1 MAEAQTAAPKALAEA
16 VLHDKEILGIDVVDS
31 TAPTDITQT
40 PEEREAE
47 ARLERRLKWKID
59 LVILPMMAL
68 MYFLSSMARN
78 DLGNA
83 KVAGM
88 TEDLNISPK
97 QYSNLASIFLVG
109 YIVFQIPGTVLV
121 RMIGPPVQFSCA
133 MMMWGVFT
141 ACHVVANT
149 YGTLMGLRFLVGVA
163 EAFLEGGVFY
173 LSFWYTY
180 TELATRGA
188 IFYSTSA
195 LAGSFNGLIA
205 YGIEKNLAGDRGW
218 ESWRWLYLVEGVL
231 PIGCSLILLLLLPGT
246 PEKRHFLFTK
256 EERELAIRRS
266 RRAFNPEDA
275 KLRPKLIIKP
285 LLKPHFWLLSAI
297 YAFNHFSVS
306 SLSNFLPAIIKGFG
320 YSTVRAQLMS
330 VIVYAC
336 ALVGINFFARIGDKI
351 NRRGLPLLAASA
363 CASLGFILLLAVT
376 NLKGRMAATCI
387 LAFGIYATIPLSTT
401 WLTLNIGGYTQRGAA
416 TAMMNMIAQAFSI
429 SGNQAYIDPPIYR
442 RGIGSSL
449 GLTVA
454 HAVAVMAMLW
464 VVKRRND
471 AKDKLRASLSPEELE
486 QRRAE
491 SWDLVGD
498 DHIDFKHGY

>member
-1 MAEAQTAAPKALAEA
+1 MAEAQTAAPKAQAEA

-31 TAPTDITQT
+31 AAADDITQT

-68 MYFLSSMARN
+68 MYFLSSM
-78 DLGNA
+78 
-83 KVAGM
+83 VAGM

-121 RMIGPPVQFSCA
+121 RLIGPPVQFSCA

-141 ACHVVANT
+141 ACHVIANT

-218 ESWRWLYLVEGVL
+218 EPWQWLYLVEGVL
-231 PIGCSLILLLLLPGT
+231 PIGCPLFLLLLLPGT

-256 EERELAIRRS
+256 
-266 RRAFNPEDA
+266 RRARAGHPPQ
-275 KLRPKLIIKP
+275 PKGLQPGSCKVAS
-285 LLKPHFWLLSAI
+285 KTHHQTAI
-297 YAFNHFSVS
+297 EA
-306 SLSNFLPAIIKGFG
+306 
-320 YSTVRAQLMS
+320 T
-330 VIVYAC
+330 
-336 ALVGINFFARIGDKI
+336 
-351 NRRGLPLLAASA
+351 LLAP
-363 CASLGFILLLAVT
+363 LGHLRLQPFFRVLVVQ
-376 NLKGRMAATCI
+376 
-387 LAFGIYATIPLSTT
+387 LSSSHHT
-401 WLTLNIGGYTQRGAA
+401 GA
-416 TAMMNMIAQAFSI
+416 
-429 SGNQAYIDPPIYR
+429 
-442 RGIGSSL
+442 L
-449 GLTVA
+449 
-454 HAVAVMAMLW
+454 
-464 VVKRRND
+464 
-471 AKDKLRASLSPEELE
+471 
-486 QRRAE
+486 
-491 SWDLVGD
+491 
-498 DHIDFKHGY
+498 